1 MSQNNK
7 CVAIAT
13 FCVTLST
20 LKADGAKGRA
30 SIELLYYCLHQ
41 APVRTQQQATKNQTK
56 RIGLCRKL
64 TAIVFGVVVST
75 NMAQL
80 HKNTAHAGTKS
91 LIGKI
96 QLPDSGVLTSRV
108 FGRSKENESDTYHVC
123 CGKPY
128 VTGTPFVCDSC
139 GAIKNCNSFQDE
151 GDQDVEASSDEFLQK
166 IFSSTFIYFI
176 IHCLFSS
183 KVLFSFMICIYVTI
197 KTSGARF
204 IMYYGLI

>member
-1 MSQNNK
+1 MVRKGGHPSSYFIIVFTKHQYGHNNRRQK
-7 CVAIAT
+7 I
-13 FCVTLST
+13 
-20 LKADGAKGRA
+20 K
-30 SIELLYYCLHQ
+30 
-41 APVRTQQQATKNQTK
+41 PNK
-56 RIGLCRKL
+56 RIGSCRKL
-64 TAIVFGVVVST
+64 TTIVFGVLST

-128 VTGTPFVCDSC
+128 VTGAPFVCDSC

-151 GDQDVEASSDEFLQK
+151 GEQDVEASSDEFLQK

-197 KTSGARF
+197 KTSGVRF

>member
-1 MSQNNK
+1 MCCYRNILCYLVNIEGRWCERADIRQ
-7 CVAIAT
+7 
-13 FCVTLST
+13 VTLLLSSPST
-20 LKADGAKGRA
+20 STDITTGDEK
-30 SIELLYYCLHQ
+30 S
-41 APVRTQQQATKNQTK
+41 NK
-56 RIGLCRKL
+56 RIGSCRKL
-64 TAIVFGVVVST
+64 TTIVFGVLST

-128 VTGTPFVCDSC
+128 VTGAPFVCDSC

-151 GDQDVEASSDEFLQK
+151 GEQDVEASSDEFLQK

-197 KTSGARF
+197 KTSGVRF